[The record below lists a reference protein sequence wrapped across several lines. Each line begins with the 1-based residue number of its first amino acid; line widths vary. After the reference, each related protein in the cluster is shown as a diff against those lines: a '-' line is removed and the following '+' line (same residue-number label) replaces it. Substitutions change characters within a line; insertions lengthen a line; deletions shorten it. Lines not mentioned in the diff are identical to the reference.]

1 MSEMALH
8 GRLFQNIHPGAS
20 MLEDL
25 DHMLLDWSGNLDRIL
40 NPKLSIRRKVG
51 SSLCLDCMLT
61 IDNRVL
67 KSRKLKW
74 VDRQKS
80 RLLDEGYNLT
90 KIFLKN

>member
-51 SSLCLDCMLT
+51 SSLCLDCMFT

-74 VDRQKS
+74 VD
-80 RLLDEGYNLT
+80 
-90 KIFLKN
+90 